1 MRFIMALG
9 CIRMRLTPVQAFN
22 AVTLNSAYAMGV
34 AHLVGS
40 VTPGKIANLIITA
53 PGWNLTKIPYLH
65 RTPFIRHVI
74 LRGRSVFG
82 EGLKPVF

>member
-1 MRFIMALG
+1 MRFVMALG

-40 VTPGKIANLIITA
+40 IAPGKIANLIVTD
-53 PGWNLTKIPYLH
+53 PGWNLTKIPYH
-65 RTPFIRHVI
+65 YRSPFIRAVI
-74 LRGRSVFG
+74 LRGQTV
-82 EGLKPVF
+82 